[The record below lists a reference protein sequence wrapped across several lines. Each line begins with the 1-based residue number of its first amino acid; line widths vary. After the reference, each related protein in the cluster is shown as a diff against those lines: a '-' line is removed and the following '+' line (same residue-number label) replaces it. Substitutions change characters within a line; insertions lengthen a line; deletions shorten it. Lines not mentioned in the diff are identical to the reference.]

1 MDGLYPSSFGCN
13 KLSLGVLNGTK
24 KLGAVRQCTAAHNS
38 NIENKDLFIDVEKSI
53 TVCCCVL
60 RMKMK
65 INAFVCIDLVTYVLN
80 AHCDL
85 WQILKF
91 IFFGKFKD
99 YLIIF
104 LTNNIRLKST
114 QETKINWYA
123 CQRKDPILGFHRS

>member
-65 INAFVCIDLVTYVLN
+65 INAFVCTDLVTYVLN
-80 AHCDL
+80 ACCDNVTDFETHFFL
-85 WQILKF
+85 VNLKLNV
-91 IFFGKFKD
+91 
-99 YLIIF
+99 YLIISF
-104 LTNNIRLKST
+104 S
-114 QETKINWYA
+114 Y
-123 CQRKDPILGFHRS
+123 